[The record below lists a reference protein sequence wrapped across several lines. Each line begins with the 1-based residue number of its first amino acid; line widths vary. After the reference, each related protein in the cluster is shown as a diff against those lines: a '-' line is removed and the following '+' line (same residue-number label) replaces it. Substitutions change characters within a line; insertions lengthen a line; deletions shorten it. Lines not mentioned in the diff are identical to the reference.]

1 MCLIIVPILLE
12 LVNMKDEDKV
22 FEEVNTLPDFAKN
35 EESIITFWEENKIFD
50 KLRAKNK
57 GKQLFRWLE
66 GPPTANGLPHMGHV
80 LTRVI
85 KDVFLRH
92 KAMNG
97 YNVVPWIAGWDC
109 HGLPVELEV
118 EKQLGI
124 TSKKEIEEYGV
135 KNFNLKCKESVFRYE
150 KAWREMTSRIGF
162 WLDMDHPYITMDEN
176 YIESVWWALKEIWKK
191 GLLYLGHKVVP
202 YCPRCGTPLSTHEVG
217 QGMRETTDP
226 SIYVKFKAI
235 DFPDTYFL
243 AWTTTPWTLISNVCL
258 TVHPDVD
265 YVWVEYKGE
274 KLILAETI
282 AKTLLKEYKVI
293 EKFKGKDLEY
303 KQYEQLFPFI
313 KPKEKAFY
321 VTLAKY
327 VTTEEGTGVV
337 HSAPAFGEDDAET
350 GRRYGLPVINPVLE
364 DGTFSADITDYKGLF
379 VKDADKL
386 IIKDLKKRG
395 LLFKQ
400 GTVKHT
406 YPFCPRC
413 DSPLL
418 YYATETWYIKMTSLR
433 DNLLKNNEQ
442 IRWQPHHL
450 KYGRF
455 GNFIKDVRDWAL
467 SRNRYWGTPLPIWV
481 CKNNHI
487 TVVSSR
493 KELETLQK
501 KPLPEDFSLHRP
513 WVDEITFA
521 CPECNEEATRVP
533 YVIDCWFDSGAAPF
547 AQYHYPFE
555 NKDVFKQHF
564 PFDFIT
570 EAMDQTRGWFY
581 TLLAISTLLF
591 DKPAYKNCLTMG
603 LILDDKGL
611 KMSKSKGNVV
621 SPNDVIPVFGA
632 DATRWYLYS
641 GPTWNAMRF
650 SPTLVQESMKKFILT
665 LWNSYSFFVS
675 NANVD
680 KFDPKTFYVPLKK
693 RAELDR
699 WLISE
704 LNYLIQAVNKAMD
717 DLSVHKAVDVFE
729 TFVIEK
735 LSNWYLRQSRRRFW
749 KETLDEDKKS
759 AFITTYE
766 VLVELSKLLAPFIPF
781 VSEQIYQNLVR
792 RIDKDAPLSIHLCDY
807 PQYNEKQVDQK
818 LSKEMNTIVS
828 LVSTGRSI
836 RASANIKLRQP
847 LSELIV
853 IAPLGQED
861 LIKRYDKVLKDELNV
876 KKITLKQS
884 SEDLVRYTIKPN
896 YKILAPK
903 VKAAINNVKKFF
915 EELDE
920 ETTKQYVDALSNNNN
935 IEVTINGKK
944 YNFTP
949 EDLQYGFE
957 VKEGFTGEQAEEFLL
972 LFNTKITKELK
983 QEGYV
988 RDLIRRIQTMRKDL
1002 ELEYTQE
1009 IKLTIDC
1016 DDFGKEAINK
1026 FKDYIKSE
1034 TLSKELTLGEP
1045 KGKLVKTWKFDEF
1058 TVTIGIEP
1066 L

>member
-1 MCLIIVPILLE
+1 
-12 LVNMKDEDKV
+12 MKKESRV
-22 FEEVNTLPDFAKN
+22 FEEVNTLPDFAKD
-35 EESIITFWEENKIFD
+35 EEKVITFWEENKIFD
-50 KLRAKNK
+50 ELRKKNK
-57 GKQLFRWLE
+57 GKKLFRWLE
-66 GPPTANGLPHMGHV
+66 GPPTANGLPHIGHV

-85 KDVFLRH
+85 KDVFLRF

-135 KNFNLKCKESVFRYE
+135 KSFNLKCKESVFRYE
-150 KAWREMTSRIGF
+150 KAWREMTTRIGF

-176 YIESVWWALKEIWKK
+176 YIESVWWAIKEIWKK

-226 SIYVKFKAI
+226 SIYVKFKAL

-265 YVWVEYKGE
+265 YVLAESNGE
-274 KLILAETI
+274 RLILAEVI
-282 AKTLLKEYKVI
+282 AENLLDNYIII
-293 EKFKGKDLEY
+293 EKFKGKELEH
-303 KQYEQLFPFI
+303 KRYEQLFPFV
-313 KPKEKAFY
+313 KPKKKAFF
-321 VTLAKY
+321 VTLADY
-327 VTTEEGTGVV
+327 VTTEEGTGIV
-337 HSAPAFGEDDAET
+337 HSAPAFGEDDAKT
-350 GRRYGLPVINPVLE
+350 GKRYGLPVINPVLE
-364 DGTFSADITDYKGLF
+364 DGTFSSEITDYKGLF

-400 GTVKHT
+400 KSIKHT

-418 YYATETWYIKMTSLR
+418 YYATETWYIKMTSMR
-433 DNLLKNNEQ
+433 ENLLNNNEQ
-442 IRWQPHHL
+442 IRWQPQHL

-467 SRNRYWGTPLPIWV
+467 SRNRYWGTPLPIWI
-481 CKNNHI
+481 CKNNHV
-487 TVVSSR
+487 TVVGSK
-493 KELETLQK
+493 KELETLSKQS
-501 KPLPEDFSLHRP
+501 LPEEFSLHRP
-513 WVDEITFA
+513 WVDEIKFS
-521 CPECNEEATRVP
+521 CPECGETAERVP
-533 YVIDCWFDSGAAPF
+533 YVIDCWFDSGSAPF

-555 NKDVFKQHF
+555 NRDLFDKHF

-581 TLLAISTLLF
+581 TLLAIGTVLF
-591 DKPAYKNCLTMG
+591 DKPAYKSCLTMG
-603 LILDDKGL
+603 LILDDKGY

-621 SPNDVIPVFGA
+621 LPDDVIPIFGA

-641 GPTWNAMRF
+641 SPTWNAMRF

-665 LWNSYSFFVS
+665 LWNGYSFFVS

-680 KFDPKTFYVPLKK
+680 NFEPNEFTIPLSK
-693 RAELDR
+693 RSELDR

-704 LNYLIQAVNKAMD
+704 LNYLINEVKKAME
-717 DLSVHKAVDVFE
+717 DLSVHRAVDAFE
-729 TFVIEK
+729 QFVIEK
-735 LSNWYLRQSRRRFW
+735 FSNWYLRQSRRRFW
-749 KETLDEDKKS
+749 KETLDEDKK
-759 AFITTYE
+759 AAYTTTYE
-766 VLVELSKLLAPFIPF
+766 VLVKLSKMLAPFIPF
-781 VSEQIYQNLVR
+781 VSERIYQNLVR
-792 RIDKDAPLSIHLCDY
+792 RIDTQAPISVHLCDY
-807 PQYNEKQVDQK
+807 PKYNKKHVDSV
-818 LSKEMNTIVS
+818 LSKEMNSIVA

-836 RASANIKLRQP
+836 RAGANIKLRQP

-853 IAPLGQED
+853 ITPLGQED
-861 LIKRYDKVLKDELNV
+861 LIKKYEQVLKDELNV
-876 KKITLKQS
+876 KKVTIKQS

-896 YKILAPK
+896 YKVLAPK
-903 VKAAINNVKKFF
+903 VKSAINTVKKFF
-915 EELDE
+915 ETLDE
-920 ETTKQYVDALSNNNN
+920 DTTKEYVKALSNNEN
-935 IEVTINGKK
+935 IEVIINGKQ
-944 YNFTP
+944 YRFEPN
-949 EDLQYGFE
+949 DLQYGFE
-957 VKEGFTGEQAEEFLL
+957 VKEGFTGEQAKEFLL
-972 LFNTKITKELK
+972 LFNTKLTKSLK

-988 RDLIRRIQTMRKDL
+988 RDLIRRVQTMRKELDL
-1002 ELEYTQE
+1002 AYTQS
-1009 IKLTIDC
+1009 IRLVISC
-1016 DDFGKEAINK
+1016 DEFGKESINK
-1026 FKDYIKSE
+1026 FKDYIMGE
-1034 TLSKELTLGEP
+1034 TLSKELIIDEP
-1045 KGKLVKTWKFDEF
+1045 KKGLIKTWKFDGYS
-1058 TVTIGIEP
+1058 VTIGVEP